1 MYILTYVHTRTYAQA
16 NHAELNA
23 LEVEEEARRRVGRG
37 QDGGVGA
44 GGAGDWQREQGHA
57 ASRVT
62 EGGGGVGG
70 GGGLMLIVP
79 GSELTLT
86 LPALGEVRGSM
97 GVESVGG
104 SGECGSYLCK

>member
-1 MYILTYVHTRTYAQA
+1 
-16 NHAELNA
+16 
-23 LEVEEEARRRVGRG
+23 
-37 QDGGVGA
+37 
-44 GGAGDWQREQGHA
+44 
-57 ASRVT
+57 
-62 EGGGGVGG
+62 
-70 GGGLMLIVP
+70 MLSVP